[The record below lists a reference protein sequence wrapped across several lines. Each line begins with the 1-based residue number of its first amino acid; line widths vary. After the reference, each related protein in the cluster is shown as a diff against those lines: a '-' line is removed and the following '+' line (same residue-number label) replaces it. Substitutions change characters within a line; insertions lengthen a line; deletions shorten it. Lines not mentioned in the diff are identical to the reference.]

1 MIPAFSDIIAI
12 TGADKIW
19 SRSLASA
26 NLTDS
31 LMMVERLGPR
41 ERAKRELY
49 LRLSF
54 PLNIGLAA
62 LHYGHLALA

>member
-12 TGADKIW
+12 TGSDKIW

-31 LMMVERLGPR
+31 LMMVERLGPW
-41 ERAKRELY
+41 ERAK
-49 LRLSF
+49 
-54 PLNIGLAA
+54 
-62 LHYGHLALA
+62 